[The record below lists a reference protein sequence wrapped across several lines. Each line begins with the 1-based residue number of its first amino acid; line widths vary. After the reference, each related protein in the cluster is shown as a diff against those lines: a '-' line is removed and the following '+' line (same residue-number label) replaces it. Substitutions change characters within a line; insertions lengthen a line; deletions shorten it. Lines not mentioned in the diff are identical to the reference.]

1 MIKCLQFRIQ
11 NFPLLTQPHGY
22 LHTAPPLLFWFHL
35 PMVLHLCLPLL
46 LRFSFPLTLLYIQ
59 PPTYSLFQTLSHQG
73 STPLRGGGWMLG
85 DTPLCSDAP
94 KPFPAPSESI
104 PILTFS
110 LHYKCPW
117 MDYSQPLQ
125 KPAGS
130 NLELD
135 PSKPFLLIIHLSIY
149 FMFSSCFIFKLSA
162 TYIVWLY
169 LSRDLS
175 FSFRIPC

>member
-1 MIKCLQFRIQ
+1 
-11 NFPLLTQPHGY
+11 
-22 LHTAPPLLFWFHL
+22 
-35 PMVLHLCLPLL
+35 MVISTLL
-46 LRFSFPLTLLYIQ
+46 LLCSGSTCQWCSTSACLSSSACHFLWQLLHIE

-73 STPLRGGGWMLG
+73 STPLRGGWMLG